1 MYIYIG
7 VKHARLRSSCRAWL
21 PHKKLSYTCKQKS
34 PSSSDYPVFDRKSDG
49 IVVIGLIPGS
59 GPQSNASF
67 VVVPAVGVLLS
78 GTDFA

>member
-1 MYIYIG
+1 MFIMSG
-7 VKHARLRSSCRAWL
+7 VAPILN
-21 PHKKLSYTCKQKS
+21 KKLSYTCKQKS
-34 PSSSDYPVFDRKSDG
+34 QSSGDYSVFDRKSDG

-59 GPQSNASF
+59 GPQSNAGF

>member
-1 MYIYIG
+1 M
-7 VKHARLRSSCRAWL
+7 SSVV
-21 PHKKLSYTCKQKS
+21 PIINQKKLFYTDEKAS
-34 PSSSDYPVFDRKSDG
+34 RSSDYPVFDRKSDG

-59 GPQSNASF
+59 GPQSNAGF

>member
-1 MYIYIG
+1 MSG
-7 VKHARLRSSCRAWL
+7 VAPTL
-21 PHKKLSYTCKQKS
+21 KKLSYTCKQKS
-34 PSSSDYPVFDRKSDG
+34 PSSGDYPVFDRKSDG